1 MVEYEALA
9 GENLEEQAD
18 QEDEIGRIAG
28 VDHVEAVAAPDPQR
42 EQKFPE
48 QCDGIFDEI
57 GGGSSCF
64 DRQGV
69 AVDRYA
75 VNDLMRL
82 RIIWALGAN
91 HRYRMAGIA
100 QSRRFR
106 PDPAVERNRQV
117 FDNNQHSELS
127 PHRSTSQESRRF
139 ARNGRGRPI
148 IFWPVPNTG
157 PAWSATETP
166 LVGRLTVKNHK
177 S

>member
-18 QEDEIGRIAG
+18 QKDEIGRIAG
-28 VDHVEAVAAPDPQR
+28 VDHVEAVVAPDPQR

-64 DRQGV
+64 DRHGV
-69 AVDRYA
+69 AVDGYA

-82 RIIWALGAN
+82 RIVWALGAN
-91 HRYRMAGIA
+91 HRYKMAGIA
-100 QSRRFR
+100 QCRRLR

-127 PHRSTSQESRRF
+127 PHRSTSQ
-139 ARNGRGRPI
+139 
-148 IFWPVPNTG
+148 
-157 PAWSATETP
+157 
-166 LVGRLTVKNHK
+166 
-177 S
+177 